1 MADVHRNT
9 DTRVCGATTTVVG
22 NIDVFANNLLVS
34 VNGDP
39 NSHGAGELIA
49 HSNEVYADNILT
61 VNHTPDTANA
71 DNKCP
76 VPPHCAP
83 ETDKGSPNV
92 CSGDPKKAPIVVL
105 PPPVVAKIELQV
117 ETYLAEPYVRPPGY
131 VPTEDEKQQMEENLD
146 DTVDVEEGGDIIA
159 EEEHQVYE
167 DVCHPFDGV
176 LDQHLLESSKD
187 LWDETGMD
195 AKYIGTYPNGAY
207 ENPSN
212 PKILKI
218 WDDIGFRGSKVW
230 ETDQTAWCMGYVN
243 YVLKMGGYQWFQTS
257 TALHADI
264 KRDKFGFTEIPY
276 ENWDEAKCGDVCLWK
291 FPKKRKTKGKWVI
304 IPGEFSYHVNFLY
317 TNKNQRM
324 SFVGGNQKD
333 AASSDNNPSGGAVT
347 HSWRGSAES
356 PFNKKGKKDGLGDY
370 FYKTRGHDTNLIK
383 IFRPKKI

>member
-83 ETDKGSPNV
+83 ETAKGSPNV

-167 DVCHPFDGV
+167 DVCQPFDGV

-230 ETDQTAWCMGYVN
+230 ETDQTPWCMGFIN
-243 YVLKMGGYQWFQTS
+243 HVLKKSGYKYVQT
-257 TALHADI
+257 ARAFDI
-264 KRDKFGFTEIPY
+264 RDKMAKYEATEVSF
-276 ENWDEAKCGDVCLWK
+276 EDAKCGDIALWK
-291 FPKKRKTKGKWVI
+291 F
-304 IPGEFSYHVNFLY
+304 SHVNFIY
-317 TNKNQRM
+317 SNEDGRM
-324 SFVGGNQKD
+324 SFVGGNQSDK
-333 AASSDNNPSGGAVT
+333 ARNDNNPSGGAVT
-347 HSWRGSAES
+347 HSWKGTAPS
-356 PFNKKGKKDGLGDY
+356 PMNPNGKEGGKGAYYYNG
-370 FYKTRGHDTNLIK
+370 TRHDTNLIK
-383 IFRPKKI
+383 VYRPKKIA